1 MTSNINSTPFIKGSG
16 SRSTDN
22 EQTTIPKPINH
33 NTRGNTIKTILIKK
47 NITAKSI
54 ADKIGLSESYFSLML
69 NGERLISEA
78 NLTLILREL
87 SIERIA
93 FGELVRKDYDLK
105 KILDENVTSLK
116 NRITEHKIK
125 KYKENYIN
133 DLVLVSAKLIDTEK
147 YSSPLVFKS
156 HNLKICDLF
165 RKVDKL
171 KGHFDTIDFEN
182 LKINLMDGNSNE
194 PICNI
199 QELIEN
205 DTYKANNLKNKKE
218 KDYIIEG
225 EFEVNDLITKIF
237 HFQK

>member
-1 MTSNINSTPFIKGSG
+1 M
-16 SRSTDN
+16 
-22 EQTTIPKPINH
+22 
-33 NTRGNTIKTILIKK
+33 
-47 NITAKSI
+47 
-54 ADKIGLSESYFSLML
+54 
-69 NGERLISEA
+69 
-78 NLTLILREL
+78 
-87 SIERIA
+87 
-93 FGELVRKDYDLK
+93 
-105 KILDENVTSLK
+105 
-116 NRITEHKIK
+116 
-125 KYKENYIN
+125 
-133 DLVLVSAKLIDTEK
+133 
-147 YSSPLVFKS
+147 
-156 HNLKICDLF
+156 F